1 MKENKT
7 RLNLE
12 QLETRFVLSAV
23 NPVRMPVLNDAKVAL
38 SEIVVTK
45 DVSARPVENVTL
57 VPRTV
62 YVPMT
67 AADFYGIWYRR
78 NLP

>member
-1 MKENKT
+1 MKENKA

-23 NPVRMPVLNDAKVAL
+23 NPVRMPVLNDVKVAL
-38 SEIVVTK
+38 SEIVITK
-45 DVSARPVENVTL
+45 DVSARPVESVSL

-67 AADFYGIWYRR
+67 PRVSENAVDAFIWF
-78 NLP
+78 